1 MPEKETLLRD
11 LAGAEGLFGLALLV
25 VGRFNTPSVFPGMLL
40 RGLLPTLCAFG
51 LPGLYSPLPT
61 IGLLGL
67 GLTGLIV
74 LTSLGLAGRGLL
86 ALGLISLGL
95 EARSAEGLGLACLK
109 VLVPVRFP
117 LVRTTLGLPVRLYR
131 GLGLTG
137 LGLGLK
143 ALGFGALR
151 GLVGETGLGLTAID
165 RLLVPLLC
173 LAMVSGG
180 NLMPSPVT
188 SERREGRS

>member
-1 MPEKETLLRD
+1 MT
-11 LAGAEGLFGLALLV
+11 
-25 VGRFNTPSVFPGMLL
+25 
-40 RGLLPTLCAFG
+40 
-51 LPGLYSPLPT
+51 
-61 IGLLGL
+61 GLLGL
-67 GLTGLIV
+67 GLTGLKV
-74 LTSLGLAGRGLL
+74 LASLGLAGLGLL

-95 EARSAEGLGLACLK
+95 EGLGLYGLGLACLRAF
-109 VLVPVRFP
+109 PAVRFP
-117 LVRTTLGLPVRLYR
+117 LVRTILGLPVRLYR

-151 GLVGETGLGLTAID
+151 GLVGEAGLGLPAIE

-188 SERREGRS
+188 SDSSEGRS